1 MVTVVDGCW
10 LQMALSGCSSGLV
23 VTAVVALLLLPAQY
37 YVPDLY
43 TGVEAPL
50 AASDQLDS
58 PAAAFGWLDLAFVHL
73 PPLDLFVTVSL
84 LVLGML
90 TYLCEWIQRKLMER
104 RIVKVGAIVKVCQI
118 GTSNRTQES

>member
-1 MVTVVDGCW
+1 M
-10 LQMALSGCSSGLV
+10 
-23 VTAVVALLLLPAQY
+23 VALLLLPAQY